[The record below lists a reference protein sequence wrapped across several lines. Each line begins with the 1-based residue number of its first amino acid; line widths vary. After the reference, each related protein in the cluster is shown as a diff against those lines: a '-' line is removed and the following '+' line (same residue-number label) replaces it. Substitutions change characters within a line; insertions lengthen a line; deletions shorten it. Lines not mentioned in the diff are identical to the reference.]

1 MLVDLSEIR
10 SEIKIKVLSKE
21 GESVYM
27 NLNYDNFVKLKKL
40 LKSQER
46 DDEIL
51 RMSQEL
57 NERVIK

>member
-1 MLVDLSEIR
+1 
-10 SEIKIKVLSKE
+10 
-21 GESVYM
+21 
-27 NLNYDNFVKLKKL
+27 L

-57 NERVIK
+57 NERVIKWN